1 MASVWHGPF
10 LMYKGSAAL
19 VAVVVVRILVAI
31 EPQMYGEVLAFH
43 IRQERPLSEVVLAS
57 SQTLWTE
64 AERMRPHLI
73 IASEVSP
80 ELELKEKSSFFFWVE
95 VRMAN
100 GLVATI
106 SANGHSDTIEDVSL
120 EDLVAVVDKAEEEL
134 AHDEA

>member
-1 MASVWHGPF
+1 MA
-10 LMYKGSAAL
+10 
-19 VAVVVVRILVAI
+19 VVRILVAI

-43 IRQERPLSEVVLAS
+43 FRQERPLSEVVLAS
-57 SQTLWTE
+57 SQTLWAE
-64 AERMRPHLI
+64 AEHMRPHLI

-80 ELELKEKSSFFFWVE
+80 ELDLKEKSSFFFWVE
-95 VRMAN
+95 VRMVD